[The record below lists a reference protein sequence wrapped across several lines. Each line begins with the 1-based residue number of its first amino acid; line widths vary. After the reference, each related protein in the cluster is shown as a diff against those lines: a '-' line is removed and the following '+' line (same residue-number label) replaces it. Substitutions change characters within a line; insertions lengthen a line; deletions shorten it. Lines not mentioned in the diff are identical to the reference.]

1 MWGSI
6 GRSGYGNTNLDGT
19 YDDAILGLSPNGRQ
33 YRNEATLEQR
43 DLSGWAYW
51 NLRKQ
56 ITPEQGIPEDLYAR
70 NETESMSHT
79 LANGQANLLKYADR
93 VAPVKKSSK
102 LSLEDRVLPQARRV
116 ATLTAQLVELEK
128 SYRAG
133 EYDISKYSLLRD
145 LIVAKRQ
152 RAEVLLQK
160 ALAVKPEPTPS
171 DDEDSND
178 DTSSPYDVDEQYAEY
193 SGENASQNVMADEP
207 VPEWLKTVS
216 DENSVKKFIVKG
228 CRAWKKAVELKHK
241 AATYLNTLK
250 AL

>member
-1 MWGSI
+1 MWTST

-19 YDDAILGLSPNGRQ
+19 YDDAILGISPNGRQ

-56 ITPEQGIPEDLYAR
+56 NTPEQEIPEELYAR

-79 LANGQANLLKYADR
+79 LANGQANLLKYVDKVVVR
-93 VAPVKKSSK
+93 KAPKVPLKQ
-102 LSLEDRVLPQARRV
+102 RILPQSARLDK
-116 ATLTAQLVELEK
+116 LTAEIIELEEG
-128 SYRAG
+128 YRKG
-133 EYDISKYSLLRD
+133 EFDIDEYSMLRSVAFKKRDRAIELL
-145 LIVAKRQ
+145 K
-152 RAEVLLQK
+152 K
-160 ALAVKPEPTPS
+160 AVSVKKPEPTPS
-171 DDEDSND
+171 DEEDNTD
-178 DTSSPYDVDEQYAEY
+178 DTSSSYDVDEQYAET
-193 SGENASQNVMADEP
+193 SGENSAQNVIDAVDT
-207 VPEWLKTVS
+207 PEWLKTVS
-216 DENSVKKFIVKG
+216 AENSVKKVIVKG